1 MNDILFNLLDMD
13 ILKEIANIG
22 AGNAATSLAN
32 LVGKKIDMTVPEV
45 NMPEF
50 KNLADT
56 LNGPETLVAG
66 ILVNISG
73 DISGIMM
80 YIMLES
86 SACTLIEYLLHRKR
100 NSFKEFDDMD
110 YSALTEIGNIL
121 TSSYLTA
128 LSTLMNVRIN
138 QSMPYLSIDMAGAIL
153 SVPAIEFGKVG
164 DTVLLIKSKF
174 NENEDL
180 SGYFMFIPALYK
192 KEKQEN

>member
-1 MNDILFNLLDMD
+1 MSTWGFNLLDTD

-32 LVGKKIDMTVPEV
+32 LINRRVDMTVPEV

-66 ILVNISG
+66 ILVNLSG
-73 DISGIMM
+73 DIKGMMM
-80 YIMLES
+80 YVMLES
-86 SACTLIEYLLHRKR
+86 SACTLIRLLLHRERK
-100 NSFKEFDDMD
+100 SFKEFDDMD
-110 YSALTEIGNIL
+110 LSAITEIGNIL

-128 LSTLMNVRIN
+128 LSKLMNFKIDK
-138 QSMPYLSIDMAGAIL
+138 SIPYLSVDMAGAIL

-164 DTVLLIKSKF
+164 DKVLLIKSTF
-174 NENEDL
+174 NEDEDL
-180 SGYFMFIPALYK
+180 AGYFMLIPDIG
-192 KEKQEN
+192 